1 MTKHV
6 LCTGGAGYI
15 GSHTVIHLLQAG
27 YKVSV
32 LDNLSNA
39 SSKVMERLREI
50 TGQEV
55 PLFTVDLK
63 DYNAVKQLLTQH
75 KFDAVIHY
83 AALKAVG
90 ESVAMPLEYYENNIG
105 GTIQLLK
112 AMRDTG
118 LKVFVFS
125 SSATVYKP
133 SEAPLTEESA
143 LGPSN
148 PYGQTKFMVEQLLQ
162 DLYISDTKGW
172 RISILRYF
180 NPVGAH
186 PSGRIGESPAQP
198 NNLLPYIQQVAVG
211 RRPHLNVFGN
221 DWPTPDGT
229 GVRDYLH
236 VEDLAEGHV
245 AALNKL
251 LKPDSEPCCMVH
263 NLGTGKGVSVLE
275 MAHEFEKA
283 SGKKIPV
290 QIQPRR
296 PGDLACVIADP
307 SKAHKELGWTAKRS
321 IQMAC
326 ESAWKWQSNNPYGY
340 DEAPKP
346 SVGAA

>member
-1 MTKHV
+1 MAKHI

-32 LDNLSNA
+32 LDNLSNS
-39 SSKVMERLREI
+39 SSKVMERLHEI
-50 TGQEV
+50 TGQEI
-55 PLFTVDLK
+55 PLHTVDLK
-63 DYNAVKQLLTQH
+63 DYNAVKQLFTQH

-125 SSATVYKP
+125 SSATVYEP
-133 SEAPLTEESA
+133 SEAPLTEEAA

-162 DLYISDTKGW
+162 DLFASDSKGW
-172 RISILRYF
+172 KISILRYF

-198 NNLLPYIQQVAVG
+198 NNLLPFIQQVAVG

-221 DWPTPDGT
+221 DWPTRDGT

-251 LKPDSEPCCMVH
+251 LKPDCEACCLVH

-275 MAHEFEKA
+275 MVHHFEQA

-290 QIQPRR
+290 VIQPRR
-296 PGDLACVIADP
+296 PGDLACVIADA
-307 SKAHKELGWTAKRS
+307 SKAEKELGWTAKRT
-321 IQMAC
+321 IQVGC

-340 DEAPKP
+340 DEAPK
-346 SVGAA
+346 A